1 MNNKISTPWKHSV
14 SHGNW
19 REDRTETIRRSELRL
34 LHTVAFVLGLSYIT
48 LLATE
53 KESTVYG
60 WGILVSF
67 VAFCTAIVVRF
78 IYDLK
83 RGEL

>member
-1 MNNKISTPWKHSV
+1 MSKIDTPWKHAS

-19 REDRTETIRRSELRL
+19 REDRAETIRRSELRL
-34 LHTVAFVLGLSYIT
+34 LHTVAFILGLSYIT

-60 WGILVSF
+60 WGILLSF
-67 VAFCTAIVVRF
+67 SAFCTAILIRF
-78 IYDLK
+78 IKDLTT
-83 RGEL
+83 GEL